1 MQVAIYINKDDVRYR
16 LELFQDENISITSSI
31 QNVNDISKVFTD
43 YSQSFTVPATPNN
56 NKIFAHWYENSIDD
70 GFNANKRYDAEIEIS
85 HTPFRKGRIE
95 LKSAN
100 RDKGNI
106 THYSLAF
113 YGTLKSL
120 TDKFGEDK
128 LINLT
133 NLNDI
138 INFNYSKIN
147 VVNSVVNSNTLDIAF
162 PLISSERAWQYGGGG
177 VDDISTSDGS
187 IKYTELFPAVRVRK
201 IFEAI
206 EDKYGIS
213 FVGNF
218 LSDKRFTELFLY
230 AKNSEAFTFNSN
242 VLDIDLTS
250 ITGDVAPNF
259 DVDLTN
265 NTITYY
271 GKGLHRYGISFTFG
285 VTTPL
290 PETITKLHVYENGVF
305 SQIIKIEGSNRIDV
319 APPKQIP
326 TTYSFK
332 LESNG
337 VVTASSFGI
346 YVVETEADS
355 PRIRVYNATVNTS
368 GLSSSILPIVS
379 LLPDMKI
386 TDFFSGILK
395 MFNLTAYSENENV
408 YNIEP
413 LEDWYNAG
421 KIRDITKYVSL
432 DGEITRA
439 PFYKVMNFQYEKSES
454 LINRAFAD
462 TFQREYGDLKY
473 TFDVE
478 SDGDEYTIKLPFENL
493 MHQKFSGTKLH
504 VGYCLKSDL
513 NPYVP
518 KPILL
523 YKYGNI
529 STDVNFYLE
538 PDVNFSF
545 HGSARTSYNAF
556 GQDLEKVTN
565 EFHTLNWGLEN
576 STLLNGVVENTL
588 FSDYYLSYL
597 SNIYNRK
604 ARIIK
609 IEGVADTYLMSV
621 LKLNDRVVIRDK
633 RYVINNIQTELNTGK
648 INLELLTDFRAI

>member
-1 MQVAIYINKDDVRYR
+1 MQVAIYIYKDNERYR

-43 YSQSFTVPATPNN
+43 YSQSFTVPATTNN

-70 GFNANKRYDAEIEIS
+70 GFNANKRYDAEIEIN
-85 HTPFRKGRIE
+85 TVPFRKGRIE
-95 LKSAN
+95 LQSAN
-100 RDKGNI
+100 RDNGNI
-106 THYSLAF
+106 MHYALVF

-138 INFNYSKIN
+138 INFNYSATN
-147 VVNSVVNSNTLDIAF
+147 VVNSVVNANTLDIAF
-162 PLISSERAWQYGGGG
+162 PLISSNKAWQYGGG
-177 VDDISTSDGS
+177 VDDISTYGGS
-187 IKYTELFPAVRVRK
+187 IDYRELFPAVRVK
-201 IFEAI
+201 SIFQAI
-206 EDKYGIS
+206 EEKYNVS
-213 FVGNF
+213 FLGNF
-218 LSDKRFTELFLY
+218 LTDKRFTELFLL
-230 AKNSEAFTFNSN
+230 AKNSEKLLIQSTLS
-242 VLDIDLTS
+242 T
-250 ITGDVAPNF
+250 
-259 DVDLTN
+259 VDLVSNTGYDRGYFTIDFTE
-265 NTITYY
+265 NTITYNGSLDADDY
-271 GKGLHRYGISFTFG
+271 SRRLDISVNVPSETTYELQIFKDG
-285 VTTPL
+285 VL
-290 PETITKLHVYENGVF
+290 FQTINGT
-305 SQIIKIEGSNRIDV
+305 E
-319 APPKQIP
+319 P
-326 TTYSFK
+326 TSHTIFEDIWRDDLSLGVYSFK
-332 LESNG
+332 I
-337 VVTASSFGI
+337 SSTDI
-346 YVVETEADS
+346 ANTYIVISTTSV
-355 PRIRVYNATVNTS
+355 NAMWTDTLTINTS
-368 GLSSSILPIVS
+368 FISSGKLDVTKQM
-379 LLPDMKI
+379 PDMKI
-386 TDFFSGILK
+386 SDFFSGVLK
-395 MFNLTAYSENENV
+395 MFNLTAYSENENE

-421 KIRDITKYVSL
+421 VIRDITKYVNL

-454 LINRAFAD
+454 LINRAFFD

-473 TFDVE
+473 TFDNE

-513 NPYVP
+513 KPYVP

-529 STDVNFYLE
+529 STDVNFYLQG
-538 PDVNFSF
+538 V
-545 HGSARTSYNAF
+545 ARTSYNAF
-556 GQDLEKVTN
+556 GQDIEKVTN
-565 EFHTLNWGLEN
+565 EFHSLNWGLEN
-576 STLLNGVVENTL
+576 STLLNGVIENTL

-604 ARIIK
+604 SRIIK

>member
-1 MQVAIYINKDDVRYR
+1 MQVAIYIYKDGVRYR
-16 LELFQDENISITSSI
+16 LELFQDENITITSSI

-70 GFNANKRYDAEIEIS
+70 GFNANKRYDAEIEIN
-85 HTPFRKGRIE
+85 TVPFRKGRIE
-95 LKSAN
+95 LQSAN
-100 RDKGNI
+100 RDNGNI
-106 THYSLAF
+106 THYALVF

-133 NLNDI
+133 NINDLI
-138 INFNYSKIN
+138 VFTYNATN

-162 PLISSERAWQYGGGG
+162 PLISSKKAWQYGGG
-177 VDDISTSDGS
+177 VDNISTLSGS
-187 IKYTELFPAVRVRK
+187 IDYSELFPAIRLKK

-206 EDKYGIS
+206 ENKYNVS

-242 VLDIDLTS
+242 VLDLDLTS
-250 ITGDVAPNF
+250 ITGTVAPNF

-265 NTITYY
+265 NTIEYY
-271 GKGLHRYGISFTFG
+271 GTFGNTELLELTFG
-285 VTTPL
+285 VTTSL
-290 PETITKLHVYENGVF
+290 PETITKLHVYENGVL
-305 SQIIKIEGSNRIDV
+305 SRILEITGSSTLSIIYYDLSTT
-319 APPKQIP
+319 PTQTP
-326 TTYSFK
+326 TTFSFK

-337 VVTASSFGI
+337 VVTGSSLGI
-346 YVVETEADS
+346 YVVEDDTPNPDLIYDAN
-355 PRIRVYNATVNTS
+355 VHTN
-368 GLSSSILPIVS
+368 GLSSSILPIAS
-379 LLPDMKI
+379 LLPDMKV
-386 TDFFSGILK
+386 TDLFSGILK

-421 KIRDITKYVSL
+421 QIRDITKYVNL

-454 LINRAFAD
+454 LINRAFFD

-473 TFDVE
+473 TFDTE
-478 SDGDEYTIKLPFENL
+478 SDGNEYTIKLPFENL

-513 NPYVP
+513 KPYVP

-529 STDVNFYLE
+529 NTDVNFYLQG
-538 PDVNFSF
+538 V
-545 HGSARTSYNAF
+545 ARTSYNAF
-556 GQDLEKVTN
+556 GQDIEKVTN
-565 EFHTLNWGLEN
+565 EFHSLNWGLEN
-576 STLLNGVVENTL
+576 STLLNGVIENTL

-604 ARIIK
+604 SRIIK
-609 IEGVADTYLMSV
+609 IEGIADTYLMSV

>member
-1 MQVAIYINKDDVRYR
+1 MQVAIYIYKDDVRYR

-43 YSQSFTVPATPNN
+43 YSQSFTIPATPNN

-70 GFNANKRYDAEIEIS
+70 GFNANKRYDAEIEIN
-85 HTPFRKGRIE
+85 TIPFRKGRIE
-95 LKSAN
+95 LQSAN
-100 RDKGNI
+100 RDNGNI
-106 THYSLAF
+106 THYSLVF

-133 NLNDI
+133 NLNDLI
-138 INFNYSKIN
+138 TFTYNASN
-147 VVNSVVNSNTLDIAF
+147 VVNSVVNSNTDDIAF
-162 PLISSERAWQYGGGG
+162 PLISSDKSWQYGGG
-177 VDDISTSDGS
+177 VDDISTVGGS
-187 IKYTELFPAVRVRK
+187 IDYTELFPAIRLNK

-206 EDKYGIS
+206 ENKYNVS

-218 LSDKRFTELFLY
+218 LTDKRFTELFLY

-242 VLDIDLTS
+242 VLDLDLTS
-250 ITGDVAPNF
+250 ITGTVAPNF
-259 DVDLTN
+259 NVDLSN
-265 NTITYY
+265 NTIEYY
-271 GKGLHRYGISFTFG
+271 GAFGDTNLIQFTFG
-285 VTTPL
+285 VTTSL
-290 PETITKLHVYENGVF
+290 SETITKLHIYENGVL
-305 SQIIKIEGSNRIDV
+305 SRIVETTGSSTLNIIYYDTSTPGT
-319 APPKQIP
+319 QIP
-326 TTYSFK
+326 TTFSFK
-332 LESNG
+332 LEANG
-337 VVTASSFGI
+337 VVTASNFGI
-346 YVVETEADS
+346 YVAEDDTPNPD
-355 PRIRVYNATVNTS
+355 IIYDATVNTS

-386 TDFFSGILK
+386 TDFFSGVLK
-395 MFNLTAYSENENV
+395 MFNLTAYSENENE

-421 KIRDITKYVSL
+421 EIRDITKYVNL

-454 LINRAFAD
+454 LINRAFFD

-513 NPYVP
+513 NSYVP

-538 PDVNFSF
+538 GV
-545 HGSARTSYNAF
+545 ARTSYNAF
-556 GQDLEKVTN
+556 GQDIEKVTN

-576 STLLNGVVENTL
+576 STLLNGVIENTL

-604 ARIIK
+604 SRIIK

>member
-1 MQVAIYINKDDVRYR
+1 MQVAIYIYKDDVRYR

-70 GFNANKRYDAEIEIS
+70 GFNANKRYDAEIEIN
-85 HTPFRKGRIE
+85 TVPFRKGRIE
-95 LKSAN
+95 LQSAN
-100 RDKGNI
+100 RDNGNI
-106 THYSLAF
+106 THYALVF

-138 INFNYSKIN
+138 INFNYNATN

-162 PLISSERAWQYGGGG
+162 PLISSNKAWQYGGG
-177 VDDISTSDGS
+177 VDDISNSGGS
-187 IKYTELFPAVRVRK
+187 IDYRELFPAVRVK
-201 IFEAI
+201 SIFQAI
-206 EDKYGIS
+206 EEKYNVS
-213 FVGNF
+213 FLGNF
-218 LSDKRFTELFLY
+218 LSDKRFTELFLL
-230 AKNSEAFTFNSN
+230 AKNSEKLLIQSTLS
-242 VLDIDLTS
+242 T
-250 ITGDVAPNF
+250 
-259 DVDLTN
+259 VDLVSNTGYDRGYFTIDFTA
-265 NTITYY
+265 NTITYNGSLDADDY
-271 GKGLHRYGISFTFG
+271 SRRLDISVNVPSETTYELQIFKDDVLFQTINGTEPTSHTIFEDIWRDDLSLG
-285 VTTPL
+285 V
-290 PETITKLHVYENGVF
+290 
-305 SQIIKIEGSNRIDV
+305 
-319 APPKQIP
+319 
-326 TTYSFK
+326 YSFK
-332 LESNG
+332 I
-337 VVTASSFGI
+337 SSTDI
-346 YVVETEADS
+346 TNTYIIISTVSVNAMWTDS
-355 PRIRVYNATVNTS
+355 LTINTS
-368 GLSSSILPIVS
+368 FISSGKLDVTKQM
-379 LLPDMKI
+379 PDIKI
-386 TDFFSGILK
+386 SDFFSGVLK
-395 MFNLTAYSENENV
+395 MFNLTAYSENENE

-413 LEDWYNAG
+413 LEDWYSAG
-421 KIRDITKYVSL
+421 VIRDITKYVNL

-454 LINRAFAD
+454 LINRAFFD

-473 TFDVE
+473 TFDNE

-513 NPYVP
+513 KPYVP

-538 PDVNFSF
+538 GV
-545 HGSARTSYNAF
+545 ARTSYNAF
-556 GQDLEKVTN
+556 GQDIEKVTN
-565 EFHTLNWGLEN
+565 EFHSLNWGLEN
-576 STLLNGVVENTL
+576 STLLNGVIENTL

-604 ARIIK
+604 SRIIK

>member
-1 MQVAIYINKDDVRYR
+1 MQVSIYIYKDDVRYR

-70 GFNANKRYDAEIEIS
+70 GFNANKRYDAEIEIN

-95 LKSAN
+95 LQSAN

-106 THYSLAF
+106 THYSLVF
-113 YGTLKSL
+113 YGSLKSL

-133 NLNDI
+133 NLNDLI
-138 INFNYSKIN
+138 PFTYNATN

-162 PLISSERAWQYGGGG
+162 PLISSQRAWQYGGG
-177 VDDISTSDGS
+177 VDDISTSGGKID
-187 IKYTELFPAVRVRK
+187 YRELFPAVRVRS

-206 EDKYGIS
+206 ENKYGIS

-218 LSDKRFTELFLY
+218 LTDKRFTELFLY
-230 AKNSEAFTFNSN
+230 AKNAEQLLIQSTLSTVDFVSN
-242 VLDIDLTS
+242 TGYDRGYFIVDLIDNRVTYNGTDGNDISARLDISVNVPSETTYELQIFKDDVLFQTINGTEPTSHTIFEDIWHDDLS
-250 ITGDVAPNF
+250 
-259 DVDLTN
+259 L
-265 NTITYY
+265 
-271 GKGLHRYGISFTFG
+271 G
-285 VTTPL
+285 V
-290 PETITKLHVYENGVF
+290 
-305 SQIIKIEGSNRIDV
+305 
-319 APPKQIP
+319 
-326 TTYSFK
+326 YSFK
-332 LESNG
+332 ISSTDIANTYI
-337 VVTASSFGI
+337 VISTAA
-346 YVVETEADS
+346 V
-355 PRIRVYNATVNTS
+355 NAMWSDTLTINTS
-368 GLSSSILPIVS
+368 FISSGTLDVTKQM
-379 LLPDMKI
+379 PDMKVS
-386 TDFFSGILK
+386 DFFSGILK
-395 MFNLTAYSENENV
+395 MFNLTAYSENENE

-432 DGEITRA
+432 DGEISRA
-439 PFYKVMNFQYEKSES
+439 PFYKVMNFQYEKGES

-478 SDGDEYTIKLPFENL
+478 SDGDEYTIKVPFENL

-513 NPYVP
+513 KPYVP

-529 STDVNFYLE
+529 NTSVNFYLE
-538 PDVNFSF
+538 
-545 HGSARTSYNAF
+545 GSKRTSYNAF

-565 EFHTLNWGLEN
+565 EFHSLNWGLEN

-604 ARIIK
+604 SRIIK

-621 LKLNDRVVIRDK
+621 LKLNDRVIIRDK
-633 RYVINNIQTELNTGK
+633 RYVINNLQTELNTGK

>member
-1 MQVAIYINKDDVRYR
+1 MQVAIYIYKDDVRYR

-70 GFNANKRYDAEIEIS
+70 GFNANKRYDAEIEIN
-85 HTPFRKGRIE
+85 TIPFRKGRIE
-95 LKSAN
+95 LQSAN
-100 RDKGNI
+100 RDNGNI
-106 THYSLAF
+106 THYALVF

-138 INFNYSKIN
+138 INFNYSATN
-147 VVNSVVNSNTLDIAF
+147 VVNSVVNANTLDIAF
-162 PLISSERAWQYGGGG
+162 PLISSDKAWQYGGG
-177 VDDISTSDGS
+177 VDDISTSGGS
-187 IKYTELFPAVRVRK
+187 IDYRELFPSVRVK
-201 IFEAI
+201 SIFQAI
-206 EDKYGIS
+206 EEKYNVS
-213 FVGNF
+213 FLGNF
-218 LSDKRFTELFLY
+218 LTDKIFTELFLL
-230 AKNSEAFTFNSN
+230 AKNSEKLLIQSTLS
-242 VLDIDLTS
+242 T
-250 ITGDVAPNF
+250 
-259 DVDLTN
+259 VDLVSNTGYDRGYFTIDFTE
-265 NTITYY
+265 NTITYNGSLDADDY
-271 GKGLHRYGISFTFG
+271 SRRLDISVNVPSETTYELQIFKDDVLFQTINGTEPTSHTIFEDIWRDDLSLG
-285 VTTPL
+285 V
-290 PETITKLHVYENGVF
+290 
-305 SQIIKIEGSNRIDV
+305 
-319 APPKQIP
+319 
-326 TTYSFK
+326 YSFK
-332 LESNG
+332 I
-337 VVTASSFGI
+337 SSTDI
-346 YVVETEADS
+346 TNTYIVISTVSVNAMWTDS
-355 PRIRVYNATVNTS
+355 LTINTS
-368 GLSSSILPIVS
+368 FISSGKLDVTKQM
-379 LLPDMKI
+379 PDMKVS
-386 TDFFSGILK
+386 DFFSGILK
-395 MFNLTAYSENENV
+395 MFNLTAYSENENE

-413 LEDWYNAG
+413 LEDWYSAG
-421 KIRDITKYVSL
+421 VIRDITKYVNL
-432 DGEITRA
+432 DGEITRS

-454 LINRAFAD
+454 LINRAFFD

-473 TFDVE
+473 TFDNE

-513 NPYVP
+513 KPYVP

-523 YKYGNI
+523 YKFGNI

-538 PDVNFSF
+538 GV
-545 HGSARTSYNAF
+545 ARTSYNAF
-556 GQDLEKVTN
+556 GQDIEKVTN
-565 EFHTLNWGLEN
+565 EFHSLNWGLEN
-576 STLLNGVVENTL
+576 STLLNGVIENTL

-604 ARIIK
+604 SRIIK

-633 RYVINNIQTELNTGK
+633 RYVINNLQTELNTGK

>member
-1 MQVAIYINKDDVRYR
+1 MQVAIYIYKDDVRYR

-70 GFNANKRYDAEIEIS
+70 GFNANKRYDAEIEIN
-85 HTPFRKGRIE
+85 TVPFRKGRIE
-95 LKSAN
+95 LQSAN
-100 RDKGNI
+100 RDNGNI
-106 THYSLAF
+106 THYSLVF

-138 INFNYSKIN
+138 IDFDYSATN
-147 VVNSVVNSNTLDIAF
+147 VVNSVVNANTLDIAF
-162 PLISSERAWQYGGGG
+162 PLISSNKAWQYGGG
-177 VDDISTSDGS
+177 VDDISTSGGS
-187 IKYTELFPAVRVRK
+187 IDYRELFPAVRVK
-201 IFEAI
+201 SIFQAI
-206 EDKYGIS
+206 EEKYNVS
-213 FVGNF
+213 FLGNF
-218 LSDKRFTELFLY
+218 LSDKRFTELFLL
-230 AKNSEAFTFNSN
+230 AKNSEKLLIQSTLS
-242 VLDIDLTS
+242 T
-250 ITGDVAPNF
+250 
-259 DVDLTN
+259 VDLVSNTGYDRGYFTVDFTA
-265 NTITYY
+265 NTITYNGSLDADDY
-271 GKGLHRYGISFTFG
+271 SRRLDVSVNVPSETTYELQIFKDGVLFQTINGTEPTSHTIFEDIWRDDISLG
-285 VTTPL
+285 V
-290 PETITKLHVYENGVF
+290 
-305 SQIIKIEGSNRIDV
+305 
-319 APPKQIP
+319 
-326 TTYSFK
+326 YSFK
-332 LESNG
+332 I
-337 VVTASSFGI
+337 SSTDI
-346 YVVETEADS
+346 A
-355 PRIRVYNATVNTS
+355 NTS
-368 GLSSSILPIVS
+368 VVISTVS
-379 LLPDMKI
+379 VNAMWTDTLTINTSFIASGKLDVTKQMPDMKI
-386 TDFFSGILK
+386 SDFFSGVLK
-395 MFNLTAYSENENV
+395 MFNLTAYSENENE

-421 KIRDITKYVSL
+421 EIRDITKYVNL

-454 LINRAFAD
+454 LINRAFFD
-462 TFQREYGDLKY
+462 TFQREFGDLKY

-493 MHQKFSGTKLH
+493 MHQKFSGTKIH

-513 NPYVP
+513 KSYVP

-538 PDVNFSF
+538 GVS
-545 HGSARTSYNAF
+545 RTSYNAF
-556 GQDLEKVTN
+556 GQDIEKVTN

-576 STLLNGVVENTL
+576 STLLNGVIENTL

-604 ARIIK
+604 SRIIK

-633 RYVINNIQTELNTGK
+633 RYVINNLQTELNTGK

>member
-1 MQVAIYINKDDVRYR
+1 MQVAIYIYKNDIRYR

-43 YSQSFTVPATPNN
+43 YSQSFTIPATPNN

-70 GFNANKRYDAEIEIS
+70 GFNANKRYDAEIEIN
-85 HTPFRKGRIE
+85 TVPFRKGRIE
-95 LKSAN
+95 LQSAN
-100 RDKGNI
+100 RDNGNI
-106 THYSLAF
+106 THYALVF

-138 INFNYSKIN
+138 IDFDYSATN
-147 VVNSVVNSNTLDIAF
+147 VVNSVVNTNTLNIAF
-162 PLISSERAWQYGGGG
+162 PLISSNRAWQYGGG
-177 VDDISTSDGS
+177 VDDISTSGGS
-187 IKYTELFPAVRVRK
+187 IDYRELFPAVRVK
-201 IFEAI
+201 SIFEAI
-206 EDKYGIS
+206 EEKYNVS
-213 FVGNF
+213 FLGNF
-218 LSDKRFTELFLY
+218 LSDKRFTELFLL
-230 AKNSEAFTFNSN
+230 AKNSEKLLIQSTLS
-242 VLDIDLTS
+242 T
-250 ITGDVAPNF
+250 
-259 DVDLTN
+259 VDLVSNTGYDRGYFTVDFTA
-265 NTITYY
+265 NTITYNGSLDSDDY
-271 GKGLHRYGISFTFG
+271 SRRLDISVNVPSETTYELQIFKDDVLFQTINGTEPTSYTVFEDIWRDDLSLG
-285 VTTPL
+285 V
-290 PETITKLHVYENGVF
+290 
-305 SQIIKIEGSNRIDV
+305 
-319 APPKQIP
+319 
-326 TTYSFK
+326 YSFK
-332 LESNG
+332 ISSTDIANTYI
-337 VVTASSFGI
+337 VISTTA
-346 YVVETEADS
+346 V
-355 PRIRVYNATVNTS
+355 NAMWSDTLTINTS
-368 GLSSSILPIVS
+368 FISSGKLDVTKQM
-379 LLPDMKI
+379 PDMKVS
-386 TDFFSGILK
+386 DFFSGILK
-395 MFNLTAYSENENV
+395 MFNLTAYSENENE

-421 KIRDITKYVSL
+421 EIRDITKYVNL

-454 LINRAFAD
+454 LINRAFFD

-513 NPYVP
+513 KPYVP

-529 STDVNFYLE
+529 STDVNFYLQ
-538 PDVNFSF
+538 
-545 HGSARTSYNAF
+545 GIARTSYNAF
-556 GQDLEKVTN
+556 GQDIEKVTN
-565 EFHTLNWGLEN
+565 EFHSLNWGLEN
-576 STLLNGVVENTL
+576 STLLNGVIENTL
-588 FSDYYLSYL
+588 FSDYYISYL

-604 ARIIK
+604 SRIIK

-633 RYVINNIQTELNTGK
+633 RYVINNLQTELNTGK

>member
-1 MQVAIYINKDDVRYR
+1 MQVAIYIYKDDVRYP

-56 NKIFAHWYENSIDD
+56 NKIFLHWYENDIDN
-70 GFNANKRYDAEIEIS
+70 GFNANKRYDAEIEIN

-95 LKSAN
+95 LQSAN
-100 RDKGNI
+100 RDKGVI
-106 THYSLAF
+106 THYSLVF

-133 NLNDI
+133 NLNDLI
-138 INFNYSKIN
+138 PFTYNATN

-162 PLISSERAWQYGGGG
+162 PLISSQKAWQYGGGI
-177 VDDISTSDGS
+177 DDISIVGGGID
-187 IKYTELFPAVRVRK
+187 YRELFPAVRVK
-201 IFEAI
+201 KLFEAI
-206 EDKYGIS
+206 EEKYNVS
-213 FVGNF
+213 FLGTF
-218 LSDKRFTELFLY
+218 LSDKRFTELFLL
-230 AKNSEAFTFNSN
+230 AKNSEKLLIQSTLS
-242 VLDIDLTS
+242 T
-250 ITGDVAPNF
+250 
-259 DVDLTN
+259 VDLVSNTGYDRGYFTVDFTE
-265 NTITYY
+265 NTITYNGSLDADDY
-271 GKGLHRYGISFTFG
+271 SRKLDVSVNVPSETTYELQIFKDG
-285 VTTPL
+285 VL
-290 PETITKLHVYENGVF
+290 FQTINATEPTSHTIFEDIFRDDFSLGV
-305 SQIIKIEGSNRIDV
+305 
-319 APPKQIP
+319 
-326 TTYSFK
+326 YSFK
-332 LESNG
+332 ISSTDIANTL
-337 VVTASSFGI
+337 VVISTAS
-346 YVVETEADS
+346 V
-355 PRIRVYNATVNTS
+355 NAMWSDTLTINTS
-368 GLSSSILPIVS
+368 FISSGTLDISKQM
-379 LLPDMKI
+379 PDMKI
-386 TDFFSGILK
+386 SDFFSGILK
-395 MFNLTAYSENENV
+395 MFNLTAYSENENI

-421 KIRDITKYVSL
+421 EIRDITKYVNL

-439 PFYKVMNFQYEKSES
+439 PFYKVMNFQYEKSEN
-454 LINRAFAD
+454 LISREFFDN
-462 TFQREYGDLKY
+462 FQREYGDLKY
-473 TFDVE
+473 TFDTE

-513 NPYVP
+513 KSYMP

-538 PDVNFSF
+538 
-545 HGSARTSYNAF
+545 GSARTSYNAF
-556 GQDLEKVTN
+556 GQDIEKVTD

-604 ARIIK
+604 SRIIK

-633 RYVINNIQTELNTGK
+633 RYVINNLQTELNTGK

>member
-1 MQVAIYINKDDVRYR
+1 MQVAIYIYKDNERYR
-16 LELFQDENISITSSI
+16 LELFKDENISITSSI

-70 GFNANKRYDAEIEIS
+70 GFNANKRYDAEIEIN
-85 HTPFRKGRIE
+85 TIPFRKGRIE
-95 LKSAN
+95 LQSAN
-100 RDKGNI
+100 RDNGNI
-106 THYSLAF
+106 THYSLVF

-133 NLNDI
+133 NLNDLI
-138 INFNYSKIN
+138 VFTYNASN
-147 VVNSVVNSNTLDIAF
+147 VVNSVVNSNTDDIAF
-162 PLISSERAWQYGGGG
+162 PLISSDKSWQYGGG
-177 VDDISTSDGS
+177 VDDISTVGGS
-187 IKYTELFPAVRVRK
+187 INYTELFPAIRLKK

-206 EDKYGIS
+206 ENKYNVS

-218 LSDKRFTELFLY
+218 LTDKRFTELFLY
-230 AKNSEAFTFNSN
+230 AKNSEAFSFNSN
-242 VLDIDLTS
+242 VLDLDLTS
-250 ITGDVAPNF
+250 ITGIVAPNF
-259 DVDLTN
+259 DVDLSN
-265 NTITYY
+265 NTIEYY
-271 GKGLHRYGISFTFG
+271 GAFGNTNLLNFTFG
-285 VTTPL
+285 VTTSL
-290 PETITKLHVYENGVF
+290 PETITKLHIYENGVL
-305 SQIIKIEGSNRIDV
+305 SRIVETTGSSTLNIIYYDTSTPET
-319 APPKQIP
+319 QIP
-326 TTYSFK
+326 TTFSFK

-337 VVTASSFGI
+337 VVTASNFGI
-346 YVVETEADS
+346 YVVEDDTQNPD
-355 PRIRVYNATVNTS
+355 IIYDATVNTS

-395 MFNLTAYSENENV
+395 MFNLTAYSENENE

-421 KIRDITKYVSL
+421 VIRDITKYVNL

-454 LINRAFAD
+454 LINRAFFD

-513 NPYVP
+513 KPYMP

-529 STDVNFYLE
+529 STSVNFYLE
-538 PDVNFSF
+538 GV
-545 HGSARTSYNAF
+545 ARTSYNAF
-556 GQDLEKVTN
+556 GQDIEKLTD

-576 STLLNGVVENTL
+576 STLLNGVIENTL

-604 ARIIK
+604 SRIIK

-633 RYVINNIQTELNTGK
+633 RYVINNLQTELNTGK

>member
-1 MQVAIYINKDDVRYR
+1 MQVSIYIYKDDVRYR

-70 GFNANKRYDAEIEIS
+70 GFNANKRYDAEIEIN

-95 LKSAN
+95 LQNAN
-100 RDKGNI
+100 RDKGVI
-106 THYSLAF
+106 THYSLVF
-113 YGTLKSL
+113 YGSLKSL

-133 NLNDI
+133 NLNDLI
-138 INFNYSKIN
+138 PFTYNASN
-147 VVNSVVNSNTLDIAF
+147 VVNSVVNSNSSDIAF
-162 PLISSERAWQYGGGG
+162 PLISSEKSWQYGGGG
-177 VDDISTSDGS
+177 VDDVSTSGGS
-187 IKYTELFPAVRVRK
+187 IKYTELFPAVRVKK

-206 EDKYGIS
+206 ENKYNVS

-218 LSDKRFTELFLY
+218 LTDKRFTELFLY
-230 AKNSEAFTFNSN
+230 AKNSESFTFNSN
-242 VLDIDLTS
+242 ILDLDLTS
-250 ITGDVAPNF
+250 TTGTIAPNF
-259 DVDLTN
+259 NVDLIN
-265 NTITYY
+265 NSVQFFGY
-271 GKGLHRYGISFTFG
+271 GGNINRVEFDFS
-285 VTTPL
+285 VTTSL
-290 PETITKLHVYENGVF
+290 SETISKLHIYENGVL
-305 SQIIKIEGSNRIDV
+305 NRIEETTGTNKISIIYYDLST
-319 APPKQIP
+319 PETQTP
-326 TTYSFK
+326 TTFTFK

-346 YVVETEADS
+346 YVVEDDTPNPDL
-355 PRIRVYNATVNTS
+355 IYDATVITS

-379 LLPDMKI
+379 LLTDMKI

-395 MFNLTAYSENENV
+395 MFNLTAYSENENE

-421 KIRDITKYVSL
+421 TIRDITKYVNL
-432 DGEITRA
+432 DGEISRA
-439 PFYKVMNFQYEKSES
+439 PFYKVMNFQYEKSDS

-462 TFQREYGDLKY
+462 TFQREFGDLKY

-478 SDGDEYTIKLPFENL
+478 SDGDEYTIKVPFENL

-513 NPYVP
+513 KSYVP

-529 STDVNFYLE
+529 NTSVNFYLQG
-538 PDVNFSF
+538 V
-545 HGSARTSYNAF
+545 ARTSYNAF
-556 GQDLEKVTN
+556 GQDIEKVTN
-565 EFHTLNWGLEN
+565 EFHSLNWGLEN

-604 ARIIK
+604 SRIIK

>member
-1 MQVAIYINKDDVRYR
+1 MQVAIYIYKDDVRYR

-31 QNVNDISKVFTD
+31 QNVSDISKVFTD

-70 GFNANKRYDAEIEIS
+70 GFNANKRYDAEIEIN
-85 HTPFRKGRIE
+85 TVPFRKGRIE
-95 LKSAN
+95 LQSAN
-100 RDKGNI
+100 RDNGNI
-106 THYSLAF
+106 THYSLVF

-138 INFNYSKIN
+138 INFNYNATN
-147 VVNSVVNSNTLDIAF
+147 VVNSVVNANTLDIAF
-162 PLISSERAWQYGGGG
+162 PLISSDKAWQYGGGI
-177 VDDISTSDGS
+177 DDISTSGGS
-187 IKYTELFPAVRVRK
+187 IKYTELFPAIRVKK
-201 IFEAI
+201 IFQAI
-206 EDKYGIS
+206 EEKYNVS
-213 FVGNF
+213 FLGNF

-230 AKNSEAFTFNSN
+230 AKNSESFTFKSN
-242 VLDIDLTS
+242 VLDLDLTS
-250 ITGDVAPNF
+250 ITGAVPPNF
-259 DVDLTN
+259 KVDLTN
-265 NTITYY
+265 NSVEYY
-271 GKGLHRYGISFTFG
+271 GFSGNDNIIHFTFS
-285 VTTPL
+285 VTTSL
-290 PETITKLHVYENGVF
+290 PDTISKLHIYENGVLSRIVETTGSSTLNIF
-305 SQIIKIEGSNRIDV
+305 YYSSPTSDSQRPRV
-319 APPKQIP
+319 F
-326 TTYSFK
+326 TFK
-332 LESNG
+332 LEANG
-337 VVTASSFGI
+337 VVTASNLGI
-346 YVVETEADS
+346 YLKTQMAS
-355 PRIRVYNATVNTS
+355 INLIYNVTVHTS

-379 LLPDMKI
+379 ILPDMKI

-395 MFNLTAYSENENV
+395 MFNLTAYSENENE
-408 YNIEP
+408 YNVEP

-421 KIRDITKYVSL
+421 QIRDITKYVNL

-454 LINRAFAD
+454 LINRAFFD

-473 TFDVE
+473 TFDTE
-478 SDGDEYTIKLPFENL
+478 SDGNEYTIKLPFENL

-504 VGYCLKSDL
+504 VGFCLKSDL
-513 NPYVP
+513 KPYVP

-529 STDVNFYLE
+529 NTNVNFYLE
-538 PDVNFSF
+538 GVK
-545 HGSARTSYNAF
+545 RTSYNAF
-556 GQDLEKVTN
+556 GQDIEKVTN
-565 EFHTLNWGLEN
+565 EFHSLNWGLEN
-576 STLLNGVVENTL
+576 STLLNGVIENTL

-604 ARIIK
+604 SRIIK

>member
-1 MQVAIYINKDDVRYR
+1 MQVAIYIYKDDVRYR

-70 GFNANKRYDAEIEIS
+70 GFNANKRYDAEIEIN

-100 RDKGNI
+100 RDNGNI
-106 THYSLAF
+106 THYSLVF
-113 YGTLKSL
+113 YGSLKSL

-133 NLNDI
+133 NLNDLI
-138 INFNYSKIN
+138 PFTYNASN
-147 VVNSVVNSNTLDIAF
+147 VVNSVVNANTLDVAF
-162 PLISSERAWQYGGGG
+162 PLISSNKAWQYGGG
-177 VDDISTSDGS
+177 VDDISTSGGS
-187 IKYTELFPAVRVRK
+187 IKYTELFPAIRVKK

-206 EDKYGIS
+206 KNKYNVS

-218 LSDKRFTELFLY
+218 LTDKRFTELFLY
-230 AKNSEAFTFNSN
+230 AKNSEAFMFKSN

-250 ITGDVAPNF
+250 ITGDVAPYF
-259 DVDLTN
+259 KVDLTN
-265 NTITYY
+265 NTITFY
-271 GKGLHRYGISFTFG
+271 GYGPYRLAISFTFG

-290 PETITKLHVYENGVF
+290 PETITKLHVYENGVL

-319 APPKQIP
+319 ALPKQIP

-355 PRIRVYNATVNTS
+355 PRIRIYNATVNTS

-421 KIRDITKYVSL
+421 TIRDITKYVNL

-454 LINRAFAD
+454 LINRAFFD
-462 TFQREYGDLKY
+462 TFQREFGDLKY

-478 SDGDEYTIKLPFENL
+478 SDGDEYTIKVPFENL

-513 NPYVP
+513 KSYVP

-529 STDVNFYLE
+529 NTSVNFYLE
-538 PDVNFSF
+538 
-545 HGSARTSYNAF
+545 GSARTSYNAF
-556 GQDLEKVTN
+556 GQDLEKVTA

-604 ARIIK
+604 SRIIK

>member
-1 MQVAIYINKDDVRYR
+1 MQVAIYIYKDDVRYR

-56 NKIFAHWYENSIDD
+56 NKIFKHWYENDIDN
-70 GFNANKRYDAEIEIS
+70 GFNANKRYDAEIEIN

-95 LKSAN
+95 LQNAN
-100 RDKGNI
+100 RDKGVI
-106 THYSLAF
+106 THYSLVF

-128 LINLT
+128 LIDLS

-138 INFNYSKIN
+138 IDFTYSNTN

-162 PLISSERAWQYGGGG
+162 PLISSQKAWQYGGGI
-177 VDDISTSDGS
+177 DDISTSGGS
-187 IKYTELFPAVRVRK
+187 IDYRELFPAVRVK
-201 IFEAI
+201 AIFQAI
-206 EDKYGIS
+206 EEKYNVS
-213 FVGNF
+213 FLGSF
-218 LSDKRFTELFLY
+218 LSDKRFTELFLL
-230 AKNSEAFTFNSN
+230 AKNAEKLLIQSTLS
-242 VLDIDLTS
+242 T
-250 ITGDVAPNF
+250 
-259 DVDLTN
+259 VDLVSNTGYDRGYFTIDFTN
-265 NTITYY
+265 NTITYNGSLDADDISRKLDVSVNVPSETTY
-271 GKGLHRYGISFTFG
+271 ELQIFKDGVLLNSIKGTEPTSYTIFEDIFRDDFSVG
-285 VTTPL
+285 V
-290 PETITKLHVYENGVF
+290 
-305 SQIIKIEGSNRIDV
+305 
-319 APPKQIP
+319 
-326 TTYSFK
+326 YSFK
-332 LESNG
+332 ISSTDIANTL
-337 VVTASSFGI
+337 VVISTASVNSGWSDTLTI
-346 YVVETEADS
+346 
-355 PRIRVYNATVNTS
+355 NTS
-368 GLSSSILPIVS
+368 FISSGTLDIAKQM
-379 LLPDMKI
+379 PDMKVS
-386 TDFFSGILK
+386 DFFSGILK

-421 KIRDITKYVSL
+421 EIRDITKYVSL
-432 DGEITRA
+432 DGEISRA

-513 NPYVP
+513 KPYVP

-538 PDVNFSF
+538 
-545 HGSARTSYNAF
+545 GSARTSYNAF
-556 GQDLEKVTN
+556 GQDIEKITD

-588 FSDYYLSYL
+588 FLDYYLSYL

-621 LKLNDRVVIRDK
+621 LKLNDRVIIRDK
-633 RYVINNIQTELNTGK
+633 RYVINNLQTELNTGK
-648 INLELLTDFRAI
+648 INLELLTDFREI

>member
-1 MQVAIYINKDDVRYR
+1 MQVAIYIYKDDVRYR

-70 GFNANKRYDAEIEIS
+70 GFNANKRYDAEIEIN
-85 HTPFRKGRIE
+85 TIPFRKGRIE
-95 LKSAN
+95 LQSAN
-100 RDKGNI
+100 RDKGVI
-106 THYSLAF
+106 THYSLVF
-113 YGTLKSL
+113 YGSLKSL

-138 INFNYSKIN
+138 INFYYSATN

-162 PLISSERAWQYGGGG
+162 PLISSQRAWQYGGGG
-177 VDDISTSDGS
+177 VDDISTSGGKID
-187 IKYTELFPAVRVRK
+187 YRELFPAVRVK
-201 IFEAI
+201 SIFEAI
-206 EDKYGIS
+206 EEKYSVS

-218 LSDKRFTELFLY
+218 LTDKRFTELFLY
-230 AKNSEAFTFNSN
+230 CKNAEKLLIQSPLST
-242 VLDIDLTS
+242 
-250 ITGDVAPNF
+250 
-259 DVDLTN
+259 VDLVSYIGEDMGNFIIDFSN
-265 NTITYY
+265 NTIDYIGAVNADDISRKLDIVVVVPSDTTYELQIFKDEMLLDAINGTETTVY
-271 GKGLHRYGISFTFG
+271 TIFEEYYRDIGNVGI
-285 VTTPL
+285 
-290 PETITKLHVYENGVF
+290 
-305 SQIIKIEGSNRIDV
+305 
-319 APPKQIP
+319 
-326 TTYSFK
+326 YSFK
-332 LESNG
+332 ISSTDMANTL
-337 VVTASSFGI
+337 VRIYASSI
-346 YVVETEADS
+346 NENWTS
-355 PRIRVYNATVNTS
+355 SLTINTS
-368 GLSSSILPIVS
+368 LISSGKLDVVKQM
-379 LLPDMKI
+379 PDMKI
-386 TDFFSGILK
+386 SDFFSGILK

-421 KIRDITKYVSL
+421 EIRDITKYVSL
-432 DGEITRA
+432 DGEISRA

-504 VGYCLKSDL
+504 VGYTLKSDL
-513 NPYVP
+513 KSYIP

-529 STDVNFYLE
+529 NTDVNFYLE
-538 PDVNFSF
+538 
-545 HGSARTSYNAF
+545 GSARTSYNAF
-556 GQDLEKVTN
+556 GQDIERVTN
-565 EFHTLNWGLEN
+565 DFHTLNWGLEN

>member
-1 MQVAIYINKDDVRYR
+1 MQVAIYIYKDDVRYR

-56 NKIFAHWYENSIDD
+56 NKIFAHWYENDIDN
-70 GFNANKRYDAEIEIS
+70 GFNANKRYDAEIEIN
-85 HTPFRKGRIE
+85 TVPFRKGRIE
-95 LKSAN
+95 LQSAS
-100 RDKGNI
+100 RDNGNI
-106 THYSLAF
+106 THYSLVF

-133 NLNDI
+133 NINDLI
-138 INFNYSKIN
+138 VFTYNATN
-147 VVNSVVNSNTLDIAF
+147 VVNSVVNSNTDDIAF
-162 PLISSERAWQYGGGG
+162 PLISSDKSWQYGGG
-177 VDDISTSDGS
+177 VDDVSTVGGS
-187 IKYTELFPAVRVRK
+187 IDYSELFPAVRVK
-201 IFEAI
+201 SIFQAI
-206 EDKYGIS
+206 EEKYNIS

-218 LSDKRFTELFLY
+218 LTDKRFTELFLL
-230 AKNSEAFTFNSN
+230 AKNSEKFSFLTELN
-242 VLDIDLTS
+242 VLDFVSFESFGDSGLIFVSTESNSLIFENNNLVNNANLSVEITTTNDDISWKIEVYKNAELFQTIDGKGTKEIS
-250 ITGDVAPNF
+250 IF
-259 DVDLTN
+259 DVRN
-265 NTITYY
+265 N
-271 GKGLHRYGISFTFG
+271 SA
-285 VTTPL
+285 
-290 PETITKLHVYENGVF
+290 NGV
-305 SQIIKIEGSNRIDV
+305 
-319 APPKQIP
+319 
-326 TTYSFK
+326 YSFK
-332 LESNG
+332 Q
-337 VVTASSFGI
+337 SSTDYAGTSISISAIAETKSLSQSVNINCSLITTSKLGI
-346 YVVETEADS
+346 Y
-355 PRIRVYNATVNTS
+355 RYM
-368 GLSSSILPIVS
+368 
-379 LLPDMKI
+379 PDMKI

-395 MFNLTAYSENENV
+395 MFNLTAYSENENE

-421 KIRDITKYVSL
+421 VIRDITKYVNL

-454 LINRAFAD
+454 LINRAFFD
-462 TFQREYGDLKY
+462 TFQREFGDLKY

-513 NPYVP
+513 KPYVP

-529 STDVNFYLE
+529 NTDVNFYLE
-538 PDVNFSF
+538 GV
-545 HGSARTSYNAF
+545 ARTSYNAF
-556 GQDLEKVTN
+556 GQDIEKVTN
-565 EFHTLNWGLEN
+565 EFHSLNWGLEN
-576 STLLNGVVENTL
+576 STLLNGVIENTL

-604 ARIIK
+604 SRIIK
-609 IEGVADTYLMSV
+609 IEGIADTYLMSV

>member
-1 MQVAIYINKDDVRYR
+1 MQVAIYIYKDDVRYR

-43 YSQSFTVPATPNN
+43 YSQSFTVPATTNN

-70 GFNANKRYDAEIEIS
+70 GFNANKRYDAEIEIN
-85 HTPFRKGRIE
+85 TVPFRKGRIE
-95 LKSAN
+95 LQSAS
-100 RDKGNI
+100 RDNGNI
-106 THYSLAF
+106 THYSLVF

-138 INFNYSKIN
+138 IDFDYSETN
-147 VVNSVVNSNTLDIAF
+147 VVNSVVNANTLDIAF
-162 PLISSERAWQYGGGG
+162 PLISSDKSWQYGGGI
-177 VDDISTSDGS
+177 DDISTSGGS
-187 IKYTELFPAVRVRK
+187 IDYRELFPAVRVK
-201 IFEAI
+201 SIFEAI
-206 EDKYGIS
+206 EEKYNVS
-213 FVGNF
+213 FLGNF
-218 LSDKRFTELFLY
+218 LSDKRFTELFLL
-230 AKNSEAFTFNSN
+230 AKNSEKLLIQSTLS
-242 VLDIDLTS
+242 T
-250 ITGDVAPNF
+250 
-259 DVDLTN
+259 VDLVSNTGYDRGYFTIDFTA
-265 NTITYY
+265 NTITYNGSLDADDY
-271 GKGLHRYGISFTFG
+271 SRRLDVSVNVPSETTYELQIFKDG
-285 VTTPL
+285 VL
-290 PETITKLHVYENGVF
+290 FQTINGT
-305 SQIIKIEGSNRIDV
+305 E
-319 APPKQIP
+319 P
-326 TTYSFK
+326 TSHTIFEDIWRDDLSLGVYSFK
-332 LESNG
+332 ISSTDITNTYI
-337 VVTASSFGI
+337 VISTTA
-346 YVVETEADS
+346 V
-355 PRIRVYNATVNTS
+355 NAMWTDTLTINTS
-368 GLSSSILPIVS
+368 FISSGKLDVTKQM
-379 LLPDMKI
+379 PDMKI
-386 TDFFSGILK
+386 SDFFSGILK
-395 MFNLTAYSENENV
+395 MFNLTAYSENENE

-413 LEDWYNAG
+413 LDDWYNAG
-421 KIRDITKYVSL
+421 VIRDITKYVNL

-454 LINRAFAD
+454 LINRAFFD

-473 TFDVE
+473 TFDNE

-493 MHQKFSGTKLH
+493 MHQNFSGTKLH

-513 NPYVP
+513 KPYVP

-523 YKYGNI
+523 YKFGNI

-538 PDVNFSF
+538 GV
-545 HGSARTSYNAF
+545 ARTSYNAF
-556 GQDLEKVTN
+556 GQDIEKVTN
-565 EFHTLNWGLEN
+565 EFHSLNWGLEN
-576 STLLNGVVENTL
+576 STLLNGVIENTL

-604 ARIIK
+604 SRIIK

>member
-1 MQVAIYINKDDVRYR
+1 MQVAIYIYKDDVRYR

-56 NKIFAHWYENSIDD
+56 NKIFAHWYENSIDE
-70 GFNANKRYDAEIEIS
+70 GFNANKRYDAEIEIN
-85 HTPFRKGRIE
+85 TVPFRKGRIE
-95 LKSAN
+95 LHSAN
-100 RDKGNI
+100 RDNGNI
-106 THYSLAF
+106 THYSLVF

-133 NLNDI
+133 NINDLI
-138 INFNYSKIN
+138 VFTYNATN

-162 PLISSERAWQYGGGG
+162 PLISSDKVWQYGGG
-177 VDDISTSDGS
+177 VDDISTSAGS
-187 IKYTELFPAVRVRK
+187 IDYTELFPAIRVKK
-201 IFEAI
+201 IFQAI
-206 EDKYGIS
+206 EEKYNVS
-213 FVGNF
+213 FLGNF
-218 LSDKRFTELFLY
+218 LTDKRFTELFLY

-242 VLDIDLTS
+242 VLDLDLTS
-250 ITGDVAPNF
+250 ITGTVAPNF
-259 DVDLTN
+259 NVDLTN
-265 NTITYY
+265 NTIEYY
-271 GKGLHRYGISFTFG
+271 GVSGNVEHLELVFG

-290 PETITKLHVYENGVF
+290 PETITKLHVYENGVL
-305 SQIIKIEGSNRIDV
+305 SRILEITGSNTLSIIYYDLST
-319 APPKQIP
+319 PPTQTP
-326 TTYSFK
+326 TTFSFK

-337 VVTASSFGI
+337 IVTASNFGI
-346 YVVETEADS
+346 YVVEDDTPNPDL
-355 PRIRVYNATVNTS
+355 IYDATVNTS
-368 GLSSSILPIVS
+368 GLASSILPIVS
-379 LLPDMKI
+379 LLPDMKVS
-386 TDFFSGILK
+386 DFFSGVLK
-395 MFNLTAYSENENV
+395 MFNLTAYSENENQ

-413 LEDWYNAG
+413 LEDWYNSG
-421 KIRDITKYVSL
+421 QIRDITKYVNL

-454 LINRAFAD
+454 LINRAFFD

-513 NPYVP
+513 KPYVP

-529 STDVNFYLE
+529 STDVNFYLQG
-538 PDVNFSF
+538 V
-545 HGSARTSYNAF
+545 ARTSYNAF
-556 GQDLEKVTN
+556 GQDIEKVTN
-565 EFHTLNWGLEN
+565 EFHSLNWGLEN
-576 STLLNGVVENTL
+576 STLLNGVIENTL

-604 ARIIK
+604 SRIIK

-633 RYVINNIQTELNTGK
+633 RYVINNLQTELNTGK

>member
-1 MQVAIYINKDDVRYR
+1 MQVAIYIYKDDVRYR

-43 YSQSFTVPATPNN
+43 YSQSFTVPATTNN

-70 GFNANKRYDAEIEIS
+70 GFNANKRYDAEIEIN
-85 HTPFRKGRIE
+85 TVPFRKGRIE
-95 LKSAN
+95 LQSAN
-100 RDKGNI
+100 RDNGNI
-106 THYSLAF
+106 THYALVF

-128 LINLT
+128 LGNLT
-133 NLNDI
+133 NLDDLISFTYNAT
-138 INFNYSKIN
+138 N
-147 VVNSVVNSNTLDIAF
+147 VVNSVINTNTLDIAF
-162 PLISSERAWQYGGGG
+162 PLISSQRAWQYGGG
-177 VDDISTSDGS
+177 VDDVSTLSGG
-187 IKYTELFPAVRVRK
+187 IAYNEIFPAIRVSK
-201 IFEAI
+201 IFDAI
-206 EDKYGIS
+206 ENKYNIS

-218 LSDKRFTELFLY
+218 LTDKRFTELFLL
-230 AKNSEAFTFNSN
+230 AKNSEKFQFFSKISPVDFISYTSTGDTDLVYVSTVEN
-242 VLDIDLTS
+242 VVNFPELPNVNFMALTAGISCADDVAWNLKVYKNDIDYKEISGKGNYGIPLFQVLNNSEWGIYKFEFSTS
-250 ITGDVAPNF
+250 DYAGTT
-259 DVDLTN
+259 L
-265 NTITYY
+265 TITAN
-271 GKGLHRYGISFTFG
+271 
-285 VTTPL
+285 VTTSDL
-290 PETITKLHVYENGVF
+290 L
-305 SQIIKIEGSNRIDV
+305 SQDV
-319 APPKQIP
+319 EVSTNLI
-326 TTYSFK
+326 
-332 LESNG
+332 N
-337 VVTASSFGI
+337 
-346 YVVETEADS
+346 
-355 PRIRVYNATVNTS
+355 
-368 GLSSSILPIVS
+368 SSILGIYRYM
-379 LLPDMKI
+379 PDMKI
-386 TDFFSGILK
+386 SDFFSGVLK
-395 MFNLTAYSENENV
+395 MFNLTAYSENENE

-421 KIRDITKYVSL
+421 VIRDITKYVNL

-454 LINRAFAD
+454 LINRAFFD

-473 TFDVE
+473 TFDLE

-513 NPYVP
+513 KPYVP

-538 PDVNFSF
+538 GV
-545 HGSARTSYNAF
+545 ARTSYNAF
-556 GQDLEKVTN
+556 GQDIEKVTD

-576 STLLNGVVENTL
+576 STLLNGVIENTL

-604 ARIIK
+604 SRIIK

-633 RYVINNIQTELNTGK
+633 RYVINNLQTELNTGK

>member
-1 MQVAIYINKDDVRYR
+1 MQVAIYIYKDDVRYR

-70 GFNANKRYDAEIEIS
+70 GFNANKRYDAEIEIN

-95 LKSAN
+95 LQSAN
-100 RDKGNI
+100 RDKGVI
-106 THYSLAF
+106 THYSLVF
-113 YGTLKSL
+113 YGSLKSL
-120 TDKFGEDK
+120 TDKFGDDK

-133 NLNDI
+133 ELNDI
-138 INFNYSKIN
+138 ISFTYGETN

-162 PLISSERAWQYGGGG
+162 PLISSERAWQHGAGGA
-177 VDDISTSDGS
+177 DDISISGGS
-187 IKYTELFPAVRVRK
+187 MDYRELFPAVRVK
-201 IFEAI
+201 SIFEAI
-206 EDKYGIS
+206 EEKYNVS

-218 LSDKRFTELFLY
+218 LTDKRFTELFLL
-230 AKNSEAFTFNSN
+230 AKNSEKFLIQSPLST
-242 VLDIDLTS
+242 
-250 ITGDVAPNF
+250 
-259 DVDLTN
+259 VDLVSYTGEDRGNFIIDFTN
-265 NTITYY
+265 NTINYIGMVDSDDISRKFDIVVVVPSETTYELQIF
-271 GKGLHRYGISFTFG
+271 KDGI
-285 VTTPL
+285 L
-290 PETITKLHVYENGVF
+290 LDTINGTEITAYTIF
-305 SQIIKIEGSNRIDV
+305 EEYYRDV
-319 APPKQIP
+319 GNVGI
-326 TTYSFK
+326 YSFK
-332 LESNG
+332 ISSTDIANTS
-337 VVTASSFGI
+337 VRIYASSI
-346 YVVETEADS
+346 NTNWTSELT
-355 PRIRVYNATVNTS
+355 INTS
-368 GLSSSILPIVS
+368 LISSGIIDISKHM
-379 LLPDMKI
+379 PDMKVSE
-386 TDFFSGILK
+386 FFSGILK

-421 KIRDITKYVSL
+421 VIRDITKYVNL

-473 TFDVE
+473 TFDTE
-478 SDGDEYTIKLPFENL
+478 SDGNEYTIKVPFENL

-513 NPYVP
+513 KPYVP

-529 STDVNFYLE
+529 STDVNFYLG
-538 PDVNFSF
+538 
-545 HGSARTSYNAF
+545 GSARTSYNAF
-556 GQDLEKVTN
+556 GQDVERVTH

-576 STLLNGVVENTL
+576 STLLNGVIENTL

-604 ARIIK
+604 SRIIK
-609 IEGVADTYLMSV
+609 IEGVADTYLISV
-621 LKLNDRVVIRDK
+621 LKLNDRVIIRDK
-633 RYVINNIQTELNTGK
+633 RYVINSLQTELNTGK

>member
-1 MQVAIYINKDDVRYR
+1 MQVAIYIYKDDVRYR

-70 GFNANKRYDAEIEIS
+70 GFNANKRYDAEIEIN
-85 HTPFRKGRIE
+85 TIPFRKGRIE
-95 LKSAN
+95 LQSASREN
-100 RDKGNI
+100 GNI
-106 THYSLAF
+106 THYSLVF
-113 YGTLKSL
+113 YGSLKSL

-133 NLNDI
+133 NLNDLI
-138 INFNYSKIN
+138 TFTYNASN

-162 PLISSERAWQYGGGG
+162 PLISSQRAWQYGGSGA
-177 VDDISTSDGS
+177 DDINTLTGEL
-187 IKYTELFPAVRVRK
+187 KYNELFPAVRVNK

-206 EDKYGIS
+206 ENKYGIS

-218 LSDKRFTELFLY
+218 LTDKRFTELFLL
-230 AKNSEAFTFNSN
+230 AKNSEKFSFFTELN
-242 VLDIDLTS
+242 VLDFVSFESSGDSGLIFVNTEVNYLKFENNNLVYNARLSIEITTTNDDISWKIEVYKNGELFKTIDGKGTKEIS
-250 ITGDVAPNF
+250 IF
-259 DVDLTN
+259 DVRDN
-265 NTITYY
+265 
-271 GKGLHRYGISFTFG
+271 SA
-285 VTTPL
+285 
-290 PETITKLHVYENGVF
+290 NGV
-305 SQIIKIEGSNRIDV
+305 
-319 APPKQIP
+319 
-326 TTYSFK
+326 YSFK
-332 LESNG
+332 L
-337 VVTASSFGI
+337 SSTDYAGTSISISAIAETMFLSQIVNVNCSLFTTSKLGI
-346 YVVETEADS
+346 Y
-355 PRIRVYNATVNTS
+355 RYM
-368 GLSSSILPIVS
+368 
-379 LLPDMKI
+379 PDMKI

-395 MFNLTAYSENENV
+395 MFNLTAYSENENE

-421 KIRDITKYVSL
+421 KIRDITKYVNL
-432 DGEITRA
+432 DGEISRA
-439 PFYKVMNFQYEKSES
+439 PFYKVMNFQYEKSEN
-454 LINRAFAD
+454 LISRAFFD
-462 TFQREYGDLKY
+462 NFQREFGDLKY
-473 TFDVE
+473 TFDAE

-504 VGYCLKSDL
+504 VGFCLKSDL
-513 NPYVP
+513 KPYVP

-529 STDVNFYLE
+529 NTDVNFYLE
-538 PDVNFSF
+538 GVK
-545 HGSARTSYNAF
+545 RTSYNAF
-556 GQDLEKVTN
+556 GQDIEKVTG

-621 LKLNDRVVIRDK
+621 LKLNDRVIIRDK

-648 INLELLTDFRAI
+648 INIELLTDFRAI

>member
-1 MQVAIYINKDDVRYR
+1 MQVAIYIYKDDVRYR

-70 GFNANKRYDAEIEIS
+70 GFNANKRYDAEIEIN
-85 HTPFRKGRIE
+85 TVPFRKGRIE
-95 LKSAN
+95 LQSAN
-100 RDKGNI
+100 RDKGDI
-106 THYSLAF
+106 THYALVF

-138 INFNYSKIN
+138 INFNYTPTNI
-147 VVNSVVNSNTLDIAF
+147 VNSVVNTNTLDIAF
-162 PLISSERAWQYGGGG
+162 PLISSNKAWQYSGGG
-177 VDDISTSDGS
+177 VDDISTLGGS
-187 IKYTELFPAVRVRK
+187 IDYNELFPAVRVK
-201 IFEAI
+201 SIFQSI
-206 EDKYGIS
+206 EEKYNVS
-213 FVGNF
+213 FLGNF
-218 LSDKRFTELFLY
+218 LTDKRFTELFLL
-230 AKNSEAFTFNSN
+230 AKNAEKINFTTGLKAISFEIPSGDDMYGRWEVSGKTITQFNSGDDSYFWGIQITAPTGVTWKVDVYKN
-242 VLDIDLTS
+242 GIFFLSFELTGSDSFGGLNTGHGDYTFFITETSGSITS
-250 ITGDVAPNF
+250 ITYDLGYWSEGVEYKTYGNASVA
-259 DVDLTN
+259 
-265 NTITYY
+265 
-271 GKGLHRYGISFTFG
+271 S
-285 VTTPL
+285 
-290 PETITKLHVYENGVF
+290 
-305 SQIIKIEGSNRIDV
+305 
-319 APPKQIP
+319 
-326 TTYSFK
+326 
-332 LESNG
+332 
-337 VVTASSFGI
+337 ASSQ
-346 YVVETEADS
+346 
-355 PRIRVYNATVNTS
+355 
-368 GLSSSILPIVS
+368 LP
-379 LLPDMKI
+379 LNQLMPDMKVS
-386 TDFFSGILK
+386 DFFSGVLK
-395 MFNLTAYSENENV
+395 MFNLTAYSENENQ

-413 LEDWYNAG
+413 LEDWYNQG
-421 KIRDITKYVSL
+421 KIIDISKYVNL

-454 LINRAFAD
+454 LINRAFFD
-462 TFQREYGDLKY
+462 TFQREFGDLKY
-473 TFDVE
+473 TFDNE

-513 NPYVP
+513 KPYVP

-538 PDVNFSF
+538 
-545 HGSARTSYNAF
+545 GSARTSYNAF
-556 GQDLEKVTN
+556 GQDIEKVTN
-565 EFHTLNWGLEN
+565 EFHSLNWGLEN

-604 ARIIK
+604 SRIIK